1 MSFTLLKTV
10 LKKNWTLLLI
20 FFGVLTMYITIMIS
34 MYNPNDM
41 EALVSMLKLL
51 PPDLMKAIGFTN
63 VVTDLTG
70 YLASWL
76 YGLLMFGFPMVYC
89 IILGNRLVA
98 KMVDNN
104 SFAFLLSTPNSRVK
118 IITTLG
124 VYALTSVAILFAA
137 LFGVGV
143 LICMAR
149 FPGALDIGAFF
160 SLNFTTMLVN
170 MVVMMISF
178 FFSCLFNETKLSLS
192 FGAGIPIA
200 FILMNMLGG
209 ASSDVG
215 ILKKLSIYGF
225 YDPVELVHGS
235 DIGWVNLIYFSIIII
250 LFVASVLIFKKKRLP
265 L

>member
-1 MSFTLLKTV
+1 MSFALFKTT
-10 LKKNWTLLLI
+10 LKKNWKLLLI
-20 FFGVLTMYITIMIS
+20 FFGVLTMYMTIMIS
-34 MYNPNDM
+34 MYDPNDI
-41 EALVSMLKLL
+41 EALTSMLKLL
-51 PPDLMKAIGFTN
+51 PEDIMKAMGFTN

-98 KMVDNN
+98 KMVDNS
-104 SFAFLLSTPNSRVK
+104 SFVYLLSTPNSRSK
-118 IITTLG
+118 IIITQG
-124 VYALTSVAILFAA
+124 IYALVSIIVLFIA

-143 LICMAR
+143 IFSEVM
-149 FPGALDIGAFF
+149 FSGSLDIGQFL

-178 FFSCLFNETKLSLS
+178 FFSCLFNETKLSLA
-192 FGAGIPIA
+192 FGAGIPIG

-209 ASSDVG
+209 ASADME
-215 ILKKLSIYGF
+215 ILKNISIYGF
-225 YDPVELVHGS
+225 YDPVKLVQGS
-235 DIGWVNLIYFSIIII
+235 DILGINLIYIGIIIV
-250 LFVASVLIFKKKRLP
+250 LFVASVLIFKKRRLP

>member
-1 MSFTLLKTV
+1 MSFALFKTT

-20 FFGVLTMYITIMIS
+20 FFGVLTMYMTIMIS
-34 MYNPNDM
+34 MYDPNDM
-41 EALVSMLKLL
+41 EALTSMLKLL
-51 PPDLMKAIGFTN
+51 PEDIMKAMGFTN

-98 KMVDNN
+98 RMVDNS
-104 SFAFLLSTPNSRVK
+104 SFVYLLSTPNSRSK
-118 IITTLG
+118 IIITQGT
-124 VYALTSVAILFAA
+124 YALVSIIVLFIA

-143 LICMAR
+143 IFSEVMFSGSLN
-149 FPGALDIGAFF
+149 IGQFL

-178 FFSCLFNETKLSLS
+178 FFSCLFNETKLSLA

-209 ASSDVG
+209 ASADME
-215 ILKKLSIYGF
+215 ILKSLSIYGF
-225 YDPVELVHGS
+225 YDPVKLVQGS
-235 DIGWVNLIYFSIIII
+235 DILGINLIYIGIISV
-250 LFVASVLIFKKKRLP
+250 LFVASVLIFKKRRLP

>member
-10 LKKNWTLLLI
+10 VKKNWTLFLI
-20 FFGVLTMYITIMIS
+20 FFGVLTMYMTIMVS
-34 MYNPNDM
+34 MYDPNDM
-41 EALVSMLKLL
+41 EALTSMLKLL
-51 PPDLMKAIGFTN
+51 PADLMQAMGFSN

-98 KMVDNN
+98 KMVDNS
-104 SFAFLLSTPNSRVK
+104 SFVYLLATPNSRVK
-118 IITTLG
+118 IIITQG
-124 VYALTSVAILFAA
+124 VYALTSIALLFAA

-143 LICMAR
+143 LICTVM
-149 FPGALDIGAFF
+149 FPSTLDIGAFF
-160 SLNFTTMLVN
+160 GLNFTTMLVN

-178 FFSCLFNETKLSLS
+178 FFSCLFNETRLSLG
-192 FGAGIPIA
+192 FGASIPIA
-200 FILMNMLGG
+200 FIFMNMLGG
-209 ASSDVG
+209 ASADVE

-225 YDPVELVHGS
+225 YDPVELVHGG
-235 DIGWVNLIYFSIIII
+235 DILGVNLVYISIIAI
-250 LFVASVLIFKKKRLP
+250 LFLASMLIFKKKRLP

>member
-1 MSFTLLKTV
+1 
-10 LKKNWTLLLI
+10 
-20 FFGVLTMYITIMIS
+20 MYD
-34 MYNPNDM
+34 PNDM
-41 EALVSMLKLL
+41 EALTSMLKLL
-51 PPDLMKAIGFTN
+51 PEDIMKAMGFTN

-98 KMVDNN
+98 RMVDNS
-104 SFAFLLSTPNSRVK
+104 SFVYLLSTPNSRSK
-118 IITTLG
+118 IIITQG
-124 VYALTSVAILFAA
+124 IYALVSIIVLFIA

-143 LICMAR
+143 IFSEVM
-149 FPGALDIGAFF
+149 FSGSLDTRQFL

-178 FFSCLFNETKLSLS
+178 FFSCLFNETKLSLT

-200 FILMNMLGG
+200 FLLMNMLGG
-209 ASSDVG
+209 ASADMEILG
-215 ILKKLSIYGF
+215 I
-225 YDPVELVHGS
+225 
-235 DIGWVNLIYFSIIII
+235 NLIYIGIIIF
-250 LFVASVLIFKKKRLP
+250 LFVASVLIFKKRRLP

>member
-1 MSFTLLKTV
+1 MSFTLFKTTF
-10 LKKNWTLLLI
+10 KKNWTLLII
-20 FFGVLTMYITIMIS
+20 FFGVLTMYMTIMIS
-34 MYNPNDM
+34 MYDPNDM
-41 EALVSMLKLL
+41 EALTSMLKLL
-51 PPDLMKAIGFTN
+51 PEDVMKAMGFTN
-63 VVTDLTG
+63 VVIDLTG

-89 IILGNRLVA
+89 IILGNRLVV
-98 KMVDNN
+98 KMVDNS
-104 SFAFLLSTPNSRVK
+104 SFVYLLSTPNSRAK
-118 IITTLG
+118 IIITQG
-124 VYALTSVAILFAA
+124 IYALISIIGLFIA

-143 LICMAR
+143 LFSEVM
-149 FPGALDIGAFF
+149 FSGSLDIRAFL

-178 FFSCLFNETKLSLS
+178 FFSCLFNETKLSLA

-209 ASSDVG
+209 ASADMD

-225 YDPVELVHGS
+225 YEPVKLVQGS
-235 DIGWVNLIYFSIIII
+235 DILGINFIYIGIIIF
-250 LFVASVLIFKKKRLP
+250 LFALSVLIFKKKRLP